1 MHTKRQAANVH
12 ATKIKSAATCA
23 TRNPRPKENYA
34 LVIHIKTRTDAARR
48 VFTIVNASATF
59 VWLAKRRHSQ
69 MGVARMEIPHVVI
82 LRKTRAATSAA
93 ALVPKTRTVWLDSMP

>member
-34 LVIHIKTRTDAARR
+34 LVIHIKTKTDAARR
-48 VFTIVNASATF
+48 VFTLVPSLATI
-59 VWLAKRRHSQ
+59 VWLASRHSKR
-69 MGVARMEIPHVVI
+69 GVARMEIPHVVI
-82 LRKTRAATSAA
+82 LTKTRAATSAA
-93 ALVPKTRTVWLDSMP
+93 AKVPPSRTLMLDSMP